1 MTVPG
6 SALIPGLVPESETTT
21 RSTVEETMKW
31 PFLLLIP
38 LAIYLHN
45 AGAELLTVV
54 LVLAIAA
61 VVIQVVTDQ
70 FSTRRR
76 RERA

>member
-1 MTVPG
+1 
-6 SALIPGLVPESETTT
+6 
-21 RSTVEETMKW
+21 MKW

-38 LAIYLHN
+38 LGIYLLN
-45 AGAELLTVV
+45 MEAELLTIA

-61 VVIQVVTDQ
+61 VVIQVVSDQ
-70 FSTRRR
+70 FATRRR